1 MKCRALCA
9 LIACIA
15 LVCTGQHA
23 RAQQSLGGDGTAG
36 AGPAGGTAGAA
47 GGAAMADFDT
57 LMNLIQQTVDPDSWL
72 ANGGGNT
79 ILPYPAGVYVD
90 PNGRLRRAKD
100 LQFPDPSAATGPRH
114 PWRQASPLRVVSLKA
129 IDRAITE
136 AVQTGL
142 KPSAELMN
150 LAGLSRISMV
160 RVDLENEDIL
170 LAGPAGGAAIGLQLE
185 DLAVLSAL
193 IKNDTA
199 PLGCSIDPD
208 DGGIRAAQAL
218 LQEPGTLKRLAR
230 SPKMVI
236 EQLEAAIGP
245 HRVTVFGLP
254 AQTGTA
260 LALVDA
266 DEHMK
271 KVGFAKARVR
281 GGIDTYFDHVDSQ
294 ASVPA
299 ESLVRW
305 WFAYSDDAVSVSEG
319 GDTFQLPENCV
330 RVMSE
335 KQWMTATGRQASPGN
350 DAAAD
355 AFAADFSKRISKLRA
370 QHPSYARLAAV
381 FEMAL
386 ALQLSVDASGQSSL
400 ESWLPALCRVGQVRE
415 SKLVEPKTVDG
426 LATSHR
432 LKSGTVLAV
441 ISGGVQIDPKRFAAK
456 LEPSK
461 FLAESV
467 VPAKPSRKA
476 TTHGKWWW

>member
-1 MKCRALCA
+1 MKYGSFCA
-9 LIACIA
+9 LFACLAIVSVGRIA
-15 LVCTGQHA
+15 H
-23 RAQQSLGGDGTAG
+23 AQQSFGGDSTAG
-36 AGPAGGTAGAA
+36 SGVAGGAA

-72 ANGGGNT
+72 ANGGGNSM
-79 ILPYPAGVYVD
+79 LPYPAGVYVD
-90 PNGRLRRAKD
+90 PNGRLSRVED
-100 LQFPDPSAATGPRH
+100 VQFPERSDASEPRH
-114 PWRQASPLRVVSLKA
+114 PWRQASTMRVVSLKA
-129 IDRAITE
+129 IDRAIAQ

-150 LAGLSRISMV
+150 LAGLSKVSMV
-160 RVDLENEDIL
+160 RIDLDHEDIL
-170 LAGPAGGAAIGLQLE
+170 LAGPADGAAHGLQLE
-185 DLAVLSAL
+185 DLAVLAAL
-193 IKNDTA
+193 IKTNTT
-199 PLGCSIDPD
+199 PLGCSIDPED
-208 DGGIRAAQAL
+208 DGIRAAQAL

-230 SPKMVI
+230 SPNMVV

-271 KVGFAKARVR
+271 KVGFAKQRVR
-281 GGIDTYFDHVDSQ
+281 GGIDTYFDHVDAQ

-305 WFAYSDDAVSVSEG
+305 WFAYSDDPVLVSQG
-319 GDTFQLPENCV
+319 GDTFQLPKNCV
-330 RVMSE
+330 QVMSE

-355 AFAADFSKRISKLRA
+355 AFAADFSKRIPKLRK
-370 QHPSYARLAAV
+370 QYPSYARLAAV
-381 FEMAL
+381 FETAL
-386 ALQLSVDASGQSSL
+386 ALQLAVDASGQSSL
-400 ESWLPALCRVGQVRE
+400 ESWLPALCKVGQVRE
-415 SKLVEPKTVDG
+415 SKLVEPKSVDG

-441 ISGGVQIDPKRFAAK
+441 ISGGVQIDPKRSAAK
-456 LEPSK
+456 LQPSK
-461 FLAESV
+461 FLAESI
-467 VPAKPSRKA
+467 VPSKPAQPA